1 MSKIGTQPFNL
12 MRQIKNLKAQGGLT
26 ANSMA
31 KKMKAEGYTEI
42 YQRRWQG
49 EGIVLSGKNAEGI
62 TKTQILNMFGFRT
75 KTNTTKDVASN
86 VKVKEIDKSNSN
98 EFGREI
104 SGETKKLTF
113 VNNNLVKT
121 ENTKRGWDA

>member
-12 MRQIKNLKAQGGLT
+12 MRQIKNLRAQGGLT

-42 YQRRWQG
+42 YQRRWHD
-49 EGIVLSGKNAEGI
+49 EGIVLSGKNAEGN

-75 KTNTTKDVASN
+75 KTNTTKNVSSN

-104 SGETKKLTF
+104 SGKTKKLTF
-113 VNNNLVKT
+113 VNDKLFKT

>member
-49 EGIVLSGKNAEGI
+49 EGIVLSGKNAEGN

-121 ENTKRGWDA
+121 ENTKRGWNA

>member
-49 EGIVLSGKNAEGI
+49 EGIVLSGKNAEGN

>member
-12 MRQIKNLKAQGGLT
+12 MRQIKNLNAQGGLT
-26 ANSMA
+26 ANKMA
-31 KKMKAEGYTEI
+31 KKMKSEGYTEI

-49 EGIVLSGKNAEGI
+49 EGIVLSGKNAEGN

-75 KTNTTKDVASN
+75 KTNTTKNVASN

-104 SGETKKLTF
+104 FGKTKKLTF

>member
-1 MSKIGTQPFNL
+1 M
-12 MRQIKNLKAQGGLT
+12 
-26 ANSMA
+26 
-31 KKMKAEGYTEI
+31 
-42 YQRRWQG
+42 
-49 EGIVLSGKNAEGI
+49 SGKNAEGN

-104 SGETKKLTF
+104 FGETKKLTF

-121 ENTKRGWDA
+121 EKTKRGWDA

>member
-49 EGIVLSGKNAEGI
+49 EGIVLSGKNAEGN

-104 SGETKKLTF
+104 FGETKKLTF

-121 ENTKRGWDA
+121 ENTKRGWNA

>member
-49 EGIVLSGKNAEGI
+49 EGIVLSGKNAEGN

-104 SGETKKLTF
+104 FGETKKLTF

>member
-49 EGIVLSGKNAEGI
+49 EGIVLSGKNAEGN

-75 KTNTTKDVASN
+75 KTNTTKNAASN

-121 ENTKRGWDA
+121 ENTKRGWNA

>member
-42 YQRRWQG
+42 YQRRWKG
-49 EGIVLSGKNAEGI
+49 EGIVLSGKNAEGN

-104 SGETKKLTF
+104 FGETKKLTF

-121 ENTKRGWDA
+121 EKTKRGWDA

>member
-12 MRQIKNLKAQGGLT
+12 MRQIKNLNAQGGLT

-42 YQRRWQG
+42 YQRRWKG
-49 EGIVLSGKNAEGI
+49 EGIVLSGKNAEGN

-104 SGETKKLTF
+104 FGETKKLTF

-121 ENTKRGWDA
+121 EKTKRGWDA